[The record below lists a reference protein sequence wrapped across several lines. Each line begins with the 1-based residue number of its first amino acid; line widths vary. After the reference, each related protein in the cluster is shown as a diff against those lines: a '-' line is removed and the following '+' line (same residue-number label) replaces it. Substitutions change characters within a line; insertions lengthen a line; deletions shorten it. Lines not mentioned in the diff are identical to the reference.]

1 MRTCG
6 VIFVCGAALT
16 GCTASTPPAVR
27 VMRVDVGERTAD
39 ASVLRITLDAENR
52 NDTELPLEELR
63 YAVRLDGREVFRATR
78 APEASLRRLGTQ
90 KLTIPA
96 VVPSALMPTTDARF
110 EITGELQYRRPG
122 EISRILYDNR
132 LWRPS
137 ATFADQ
143 GVINLTPAPA
153 GSGQP
158 GSP

>member
-1 MRTCG
+1 MRTSGVVLGCG
-6 VIFVCGAALT
+6 VLLA
-16 GCTASTPPAVR
+16 GCTASTPPSVR
-27 VMRVDVGERTAD
+27 VARVEVGERTAD

-90 KLTIPA
+90 RLTIPA
-96 VVPSALMPTTDARF
+96 VVPTQFMPTTDARF

-132 LWRPS
+132 LWRPTAPFS
-137 ATFADQ
+137 DQ
-143 GVINLTPAPA
+143 GVISLTPVPA
-153 GSGQP
+153 GSDQP